1 MKIKFFELKESDKQI
16 KGCKRY
22 DIVGLKEIFV
32 MDKIDHT
39 IRFFGSA
46 ALLRVSEYP
55 GYAQLCKVYRE
66 TDWGVLTAEFTPL
79 VTEDNERILIHLD
92 RDDIGCFADS
102 GEMDYDRAFKKFY
115 PKPYP
120 DDLHIN
126 PKYHHYYKDATLTI
140 YDTGCVD
147 YWDKYYDN

>member
-39 IRFFGSA
+39 MRFFGSA
-46 ALLRVSEYP
+46 ALLRLSEYP
-55 GYAQLCKVYRE
+55 GYAQLCHVYRE
-66 TDWGVLTAEFTPL
+66 TEWGVLTAEFTPL

-92 RDDIGCFADS
+92 KDDIGCSADS
-102 GEMDYDRAFKKFY
+102 GEMDYHRVFKKY
-115 PKPYP
+115 HPNPYP
-120 DDLHIN
+120 DDLHTN
-126 PKYHHYYKDATLTI
+126 PKYHHYYKDAILTI